1 MNWAR
6 RCAVGRICYGS
17 FKFSD
22 SSEYMCYTTEE
33 SEKMKVIDLAEELGG
48 DMQEAIR
55 RLSGN
60 KERKS

>member
-1 MNWAR
+1 MQS
-6 RCAVGRICYGS
+6 AVYAMEVS
-17 FKFSD
+17 KA
-22 SSEYMCYTTEE
+22 EYMCYTTEE

-60 KERKS
+60 KERKA